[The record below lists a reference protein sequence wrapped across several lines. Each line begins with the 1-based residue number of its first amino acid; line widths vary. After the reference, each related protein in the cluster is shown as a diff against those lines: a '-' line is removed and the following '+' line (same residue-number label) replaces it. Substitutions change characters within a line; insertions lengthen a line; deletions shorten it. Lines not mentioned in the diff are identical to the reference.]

1 MEQRAKFALVNSE
14 LAKFRE
20 VIKQGHKDKYAIRT
34 VSGFMLRNG
43 VQGVYPDFTIDY
55 SKINVAS
62 GPLPGVSDVIA
73 TPDLATTLV
82 NLSWDTTIGVLGVAG
97 SETDILNIVAYN
109 ETKQLCIMIESL
121 NRSTGASTVELPEGW
136 FGDEVHIWAY
146 MSSVDGVY
154 NSDSTY
160 VGLTQL

>member
-1 MEQRAKFALVNSE
+1 MPSEQFLDLCSE
-14 LAKFRE
+14 
-20 VIKQGHKDKYAIRT
+20 T
-34 VSGFMLRNG
+34 G

-97 SETDILNIVAYN
+97 SETDILNIDN
-109 ETKQLCIMIESL
+109 IKS
-121 NRSTGASTVELPEGW
+121 
-136 FGDEVHIWAY
+136 
-146 MSSVDGVY
+146 
-154 NSDSTY
+154 
-160 VGLTQL
+160 